1 MSIPDVEVNMD
12 GIFTTGQAYVALSR
26 ATNAEGLK
34 VTGYNKS
41 LVYSN
46 PNAVRFYD
54 NIKNRIQRKSEIE
67 QIPSKKESDNYSRLS
82 SSTPE
87 VVVTSIYEMCN
98 GVTS

>member
-46 PNAVRFYD
+46 PDAVRFYD
-54 NIKNRIQRKSEIE
+54 NIKSRILRESEIE
-67 QIPSKKESDNYSRLS
+67 QIPSKQDSQLS
-82 SSTPE
+82 SSTSE